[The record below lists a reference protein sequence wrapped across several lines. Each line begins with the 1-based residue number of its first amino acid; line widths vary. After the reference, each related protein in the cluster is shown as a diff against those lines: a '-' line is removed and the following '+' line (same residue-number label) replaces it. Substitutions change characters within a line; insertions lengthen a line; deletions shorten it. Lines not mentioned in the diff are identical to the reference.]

1 MGPLI
6 SIIVPVYKVE
16 KYLVRCIKS
25 IQNQTYTNIEII
37 LVDDGSPDRCGII
50 CDEIAREDSRIKVL
64 HKENGGLS
72 DARNKGIAIAQ
83 GEYVGFVDS
92 DDYIEPDMYE
102 HLLGVIEKYNV
113 KLAICSL
120 WCEDENGNSA
130 IPELIDPIDN
140 VCLNAEALY
149 PQIEQEFGWF
159 FVVAWNK
166 LYHRSLL
173 NESFYPYGKIHED
186 EFVITDLLWNAKKI
200 GCSKEKK
207 YHYVYMRNDSITA
220 SRKDKISFDKFVIWY
235 RRCTFFHNHNVPS
248 LASESRAVYFKE
260 MEDYYVFGCH
270 GQDMSRWQREELLRM
285 YNDIPDK
292 RITEQ
297 LKWALFRINPSLEK
311 KITSIIRK
319 IL

>member
-130 IPELIDPIDN
+130 IPELIDPIDD

-159 FVVAWNK
+159 FVVAWN
-166 LYHRSLL
+166 
-173 NESFYPYGKIHED
+173 ID
-186 EFVITDLLWNAKKI
+186 
-200 GCSKEKK
+200 
-207 YHYVYMRNDSITA
+207 
-220 SRKDKISFDKFVIWY
+220 
-235 RRCTFFHNHNVPS
+235 VP
-248 LASESRAVYFKE
+248 
-260 MEDYYVFGCH
+260 
-270 GQDMSRWQREELLRM
+270 
-285 YNDIPDK
+285 
-292 RITEQ
+292 
-297 LKWALFRINPSLEK
+297 
-311 KITSIIRK
+311 
-319 IL
+319 